1 MSFATNHDALTGLYS
16 RAFLNDYMETAMA
29 TAKRKGEM
37 MAVIH
42 LDLDHFKTINDTMG
56 HAAGDAVLIQTAM
69 RLVTNVRDSD
79 VCVRHGGDEFTV
91 ILNDVGSEADAIDV
105 AERIVTGFKREFAGT
120 LLKPSASA
128 GIALFRD
135 GNGTVADLI
144 VNADLALYLA
154 KAEGRGG

>member
-1 MSFATNHDALTGLYS
+1 MASCTSVLLKARDQMNFAANHDALTGLFN

-56 HAAGDAVLIQTAM
+56 HAAGDAVLIETAM

-79 VCVRHGGDEFTV
+79 VCVRLGGDEFTV

-105 AERIVTGFKREFAGT
+105 AERIVTGFKQPLEFAV
-120 LLKPSASA
+120 LKPSASA

-135 GNGTVADLI
+135 GTARSLT
-144 VNADLALYLA
+144 
-154 KAEGRGG
+154 